1 MTNPFLA
8 RVAAPPIGQAA
19 LWAAGYDGSHGPLIN
34 LSQAVPGEAPPAA
47 MLAKLAEAAGSDDAA
62 RYGPILGDTA
72 LRAAYAAHVS
82 ALYGTSII
90 PAETGI
96 SAGCN
101 QAFFVA
107 MMTVA
112 KTGDAVILPA
122 PSYFNHTMTLDMLGI
137 ETRTLTTHAEDGFL
151 PDPAALESLI
161 DGKVKAVALVSPNN
175 PTGAIYP
182 PALIA
187 EIYAICRKH
196 GIFLIL
202 DETYRDFMPDPEAPA
217 HDLFQRNGWRETL
230 VCLYSFSKSYAIPG
244 HRMGAITAS
253 AGFLDQAEKVL
264 DCLQIC
270 APRPPQPALVWAITA
285 LADWRQEKRAE
296 ILTRAD
302 VFRKTMADHPDWRI
316 EQVGAYFAYVRHPF
330 HGTPSAVVAERLARE
345 LGVVTLPGSFFGAGQ
360 DAHLRIAFA
369 NVSAERIATLGERL
383 VTARQLFGAAAR
395 TLETVHG

>member
-8 RVAAPPIGQAA
+8 AVAAPPIGQAA

-47 MLAKLAEAAGSDDAA
+47 MLAKLAECAGTGDAA

-72 LRAAYAAHVS
+72 LRNAYAAHVS
-82 ALYGTSII
+82 ALYCTTII
-90 PAETGI
+90 PEETGI

-112 KTGDAVILPA
+112 RTGDAVILPT

-137 ETRTLTTHAEDGFL
+137 ETRALTTRAETGFL
-151 PDPAALESLI
+151 PDPAELEALI
-161 DGKVKAVALVSPNN
+161 DGKVRAVALVSPNN

-187 EIYAICRKH
+187 DIFAICREH
-196 GIFLIL
+196 GIYLIL
-202 DETYRDFMPDPEAPA
+202 DETYRDFMPATGSAP
-217 HDLFQRNGWRETL
+217 HGLFQLDGWRETL

-244 HRMGAITAS
+244 HRMGALTGSVA
-253 AGFLDQAEKVL
+253 FLAEAEKVL
-264 DCLQIC
+264 DCMQIC
-270 APRPPQPALVWAITA
+270 APRPPQPALVWAIDA
-285 LADWRQEKRAE
+285 LADWRAEKRAE
-296 ILTRAD
+296 ILDRAD
-302 VFRKTMADHPDWRI
+302 AFRATLADHPDWRI

-330 HGTPSAVVAERLARE
+330 TGTPSSIVAERLARE
-345 LGVVTLPGSFFGAGQ
+345 LGVVTLPGSFFGACQ
-360 DAHLRIAFA
+360 DGHLRIAFA
-369 NVSAERIATLGERL
+369 NVSAERIASLGERL
-383 VTARQLFGAAAR
+383 VKARSLFAGR
-395 TLETVHG
+395 TLQTAEA